1 MNGISK
7 SSLEKY
13 NPDVP
18 VPDEKHQQKKLNIF
32 TVEHNM
38 FRDTGKQFRTSKINF
53 PSEILEI

>member
-53 PSEILEI
+53 P